1 MKRIFAFMLLALLA
15 VCVPIQASQF
25 KVTSV
30 LGNAG
35 GTITP
40 YGEQIVTQGQSITF
54 TITPDDCHIIDKVE
68 VDGDPVGA
76 VTTYEFKD
84 VDADHTIAVYFTVK
98 TYSITASAGPNGTI
112 TPIDVSVYN
121 CGTTQNYTIAA
132 DANYV
137 IEELLVDNAPVPAA
151 VELTNYTYAFTN
163 IKADH
168 TIDVTFKEA
177 VQPPDTFSI
186 TASHIPA
193 DGSFG
198 TINPV
203 GVVKVVEGESKL
215 FDFARKSGYVVWK
228 VTVDG
233 TTITY
238 DDSTKAPRNYEFLNV
253 NRDHEIEVEF
263 ALGSSVKDN
272 VNMPSL
278 KVFPNPASNYVNV
291 TGAVNI
297 TKVDAV
303 DEMGNVV
310 LTTNYSDVINISKL
324 VKGTYFLRFYVSS
337 QNYKDG
343 SYVVRQI
350 VKH

>member
-15 VCVPIQASQF
+15 VCVPTQASQF

-40 YGEQIVTQGQSITF
+40 PGEQIVAQGQSITF

-76 VTTYEFKD
+76 VTTYTFVD
-84 VDADHTIAVYFTVK
+84 VNDDHTITVYFAVK
-98 TYSITASAGPNGTI
+98 TYTITASAGSNGTI
-112 TPIDVSVYN
+112 TPVDVSIYN
-121 CGTTQNYTIAA
+121 CGATQNYTIAA

-151 VELTNYTYAFTN
+151 VELPNYTYTFTN
-163 IKADH
+163 IKQNH

-177 VQPPDTFSI
+177 VEPPDTFTI

-193 DGSFG
+193 DGSYG

-203 GVVKVVEGESKL
+203 GDVQVVAGDSKL
-215 FDFARKSGYVVWK
+215 FNFTPRADYVVVELK
-228 VTVDG
+228 IDG
-233 TTITY
+233 VPTTY
-238 DDSTKAPRNYEFLNV
+238 PDSTKAPKDYTFSNV
-253 NRDHEIEVEF
+253 NANHTIEVTF
-263 ALGSSVKDN
+263 VLGSSVQNN
-272 VNMPSL
+272 VDMPSL

-291 TGAVNI
+291 TGAINI

-324 VKGTYFLRFYVSS
+324 VKGTYFLRFYVSA